1 VVVLTGE
8 AGIGKT
14 RLAAELLARCAA
26 RGFVSFAGAGDEVD
40 RHRPFGVVVDAL
52 GAHGASGDVR
62 GEVARLMER
71 PALVR
76 RGGAGPAGW
85 QARIAD
91 LLTGRVL
98 QACRRAP
105 VVIVLDDLQ
114 WADEGSLVV
123 ASHLARLAVSEPLLV
138 VCALRPYPV
147 SPALRVLLASLDYR
161 GAHRLALDGLSED
174 EVAELAA
181 GLAGAPPGASLGAAL
196 GKAAGNPFYVTVL
209 ISCLL
214 AEEGA
219 GVSEEGLVEVAD
231 VGPSASVGVTIL
243 ESLRFLPETTLEVL
257 GAAAVVG
264 RGFSVQEV
272 ALVCPTAVS
281 DVAAALTTAQRAG
294 VVVADADRLLFR
306 HDLIREAI
314 YGDMAPAVRKALHRH
329 LASGL
334 AAAGAGAERVAAQVM
349 LGADP
354 GDQEAVSWLRRAAG
368 EAAATA
374 PGIAAELL
382 GRALVLAEGFPALR
396 REILGDLVR
405 PLLWAGQARA
415 AEEICAEGLG
425 LPDPGPAEALFWA
438 GLADARL
445 LQGRFAEA
453 LATCGEAMHRPCLEA
468 ADRLQLQ
475 AVQALA
481 GVYLGDEQA
490 VTLARSI
497 VATAPRC
504 ISRAAA
510 GEAVAQWE
518 LFSGHAD
525 RAVAAFEQ
533 VESLRHP
540 AEVPSRIWGDNEIRV
555 QMWHGLALLELDRLA
570 EAARLLAQDIDAKFA
585 VPALPHAF
593 LAACNYYA
601 GRFGEARREAHTAM
615 AAAEATGAFRPAS
628 APALAATVAL
638 REGNLEDAERLL
650 DRAEAIRSPAE
661 AAGDTIVRWAR
672 MLVAEA
678 RGRTE
683 EAAEAGAGALQ
694 AYLRAGF
701 ASYAA
706 WHAPDLVRV
715 ALSAGRPAQAEAVVE
730 AAQRSAAQL
739 AVASRR
745 AGALRAQ
752 ALLAGDV
759 AGLLGAVEAARQAP
773 RPLDL
778 ALCLR
783 DAAAGVA
790 AAGDLAEA
798 RRLARE
804 SLALLA
810 GLGAAGDERVA
821 RAMLRRA
828 GLVFGTRARHAG
840 ATHGWQALTE
850 AELGVI
856 CLLAE
861 GRSNPEIAQALY
873 LSARTVGWH
882 VSNALR
888 KLGLSSRVELAA
900 EALRRGL
907 R

>member
-1 VVVLTGE
+1 VVLTGE

-26 RGFVSFAGAGDEVD
+26 QGFVSFAGAGDELD

-52 GAHGASGDVR
+52 RVRGASGDAR
-62 GEVARLMER
+62 GEVARLLEG
-71 PALVR
+71 PAL
-76 RGGAGPAGW
+76 GPPEDAGTAGW

-91 LLTGRVL
+91 LLTGWTL
-98 QACRRAP
+98 QACRRTP
-105 VVIVLDDLQ
+105 MVIVLDDLQ
-114 WADEGSLVV
+114 WADEASLVV
-123 ASHLARLAVSEPLLV
+123 ASHLARQTASAPLLV
-138 VCALRPYPV
+138 VCALRPYPL
-147 SPALRVLLASLDYR
+147 SAALRVLLASLDYR
-161 GAHRLALDGLSED
+161 GAHRLALDGLSEGD
-174 EVAELAA
+174 VAELAA
-181 GLAGAPPGASLGAAL
+181 GLAGARPGPSLSAALGAA
-196 GKAAGNPFYVTVL
+196 GGNPFYVTVL
-209 ISCLL
+209 LSCLL
-214 AEEGA
+214 ADGGA

-231 VGPSASVGVTIL
+231 AGPPASVGVAIL
-243 ESLRFLPETTLEVL
+243 EALRFLPEATLAVL
-257 GAAAVVG
+257 AAAAVAG
-264 RGFSVQEV
+264 RGFSVTEL
-272 ALVCPTAVS
+272 ALICPATVS
-281 DVAAALTTAQRAG
+281 DVAAALAPAQRAG
-294 VVVADADRLLFR
+294 VVEPDADRLVFR

-314 YGDMAPAVRKALHRH
+314 YQDMAPAVRKALHRH

-334 AAAGAGAERVAAQVM
+334 AEAGAGAERVAAQVM

-354 GDQEAVSWLRRAAG
+354 GDEEAISWLRRAAG

-382 GRALVLAEGFPALR
+382 GRALVLAAGSPGLR
-396 REILGDLVR
+396 REILGELVR
-405 PLLWAGQARA
+405 PLLWTGQARA
-415 AEEICAEGLG
+415 AEEMCAEGLG
-425 LPDPGPAEALFWA
+425 IPGPGSGEALFWL

-453 LATCGEAMHRPCLEA
+453 RATCGEAMTRPCLEDS
-468 ADRLQLQ
+468 DRLQLQ
-475 AVQALA
+475 AVLALA
-481 GVYLGDEQA
+481 GVYLGDQEG

-497 VATAPRC
+497 VKDSPRC
-504 ISRAAA
+504 VSRATA

-518 LFSGHAD
+518 LFSGRAD

-540 AEVPSRIWGDNEIRV
+540 AEVPSRIWGENEIRV
-555 QMWHGLALLELDRLA
+555 QMWHGLALLELDRLE
-570 EAARLLAQDIDAKFA
+570 EAAQLLACDIDAKFA

-593 LAACNYYA
+593 LAACHYHA
-601 GRFGEARREAHTAM
+601 GRFGAARREARAAM
-615 AAAEATGAFRPAS
+615 AAAEAAGAFRPAS
-628 APALAATVAL
+628 AQALAATVAL
-638 REGNLEDAERLL
+638 REGKLEDAERLVA
-650 DRAEAIRSPAE
+650 RAEATRAPAE
-661 AAGDTIVRWAR
+661 AAGDTIVRWTR

-701 ASYAA
+701 ASYVA

-715 ALSAGRPAQAEAVVE
+715 ALRAGRPAQAEAVVE

-745 AGALRAQ
+745 TGALRAQ

-778 ALCLR
+778 ALALR
-783 DAAAGVA
+783 DAAAGMA
-790 AAGDLAEA
+790 AAGDPGEA
-798 RRLARE
+798 RRLGRE
-804 SLALLA
+804 SLTLLA

-828 GLVFGTRARHAG
+828 GLVFGARARHAG
-840 ATHGWQALTE
+840 ASHGWEALTA
-850 AELGVI
+850 AERRVI
-856 CLLAE
+856 SLLAE
-861 GRSNPEIAQALY
+861 GRSNPEIAQVLY

-900 EALRRGL
+900 EAARRGL

>member
-1 VVVLTGE
+1 MVTGE

-26 RGFVSFAGAGDEVD
+26 REFVSFSGAGDEVD

-52 GAHGASGDVR
+52 RVREASGDVR
-62 GEVARLMER
+62 GEVARLLEG
-71 PALVR
+71 PALAPS
-76 RGGAGPAGW
+76 GEAGTARW

-91 LLTGRVL
+91 LLTGWVL

-105 VVIVLDDLQ
+105 AVIVLDDLQ
-114 WADEGSLVV
+114 WADEASLVL
-123 ASHLARLAVSEPLLV
+123 ASYLARQAASAPLLV
-138 VCALRPYPV
+138 VCAHRPYPL

-161 GAHRLALDGLSED
+161 GAHRLALDGLSGG

-181 GLAGAPPGASLGAAL
+181 GLAGAPPGASLGAVL
-196 GKAAGNPFYVTVL
+196 GMAAGNPFYITVL
-209 ISCLL
+209 LSCLL
-214 AEEGA
+214 AEGGA
-219 GVSEEGLVEVAD
+219 GVSEEGLVEVGD
-231 VGPSASVGVTIL
+231 PGPLASVGVTIL
-243 ESLRFLPETTLEVL
+243 EALRFLPEATLEVL

-264 RGFSVQEV
+264 RGFSVPEV
-272 ALVCPTAVS
+272 ALICPATVP
-281 DVAAALTTAQRAG
+281 DVAAALAPAQRAG
-294 VVVADADRLLFR
+294 VVMADADRLVFR

-314 YGDMAPAVRKALHRH
+314 YQDMAPAVRKSLHRH

-334 AAAGAGAERVAAQVM
+334 AGAGAGAERVAAQVM

-354 GDQEAVSWLRRAAG
+354 GDEEAISWLRRAAG

-382 GRALVLAEGFPALR
+382 GRARILAEGSPGLR
-396 REILGDLVR
+396 REVLGELAR
-405 PLLWAGQARA
+405 PLLWTGQAGA
-415 AEEICAEGLG
+415 AEEVCAEGLG
-425 LPDPGPAEALFWA
+425 IPGPGSGEALFWL

-453 LATCGEAMHRPCLEA
+453 QATCEQAMPRPCLEDS
-468 ADRLQLQ
+468 DRLQLQ
-475 AVQALA
+475 VVQALA
-481 GVYLGDEQA
+481 GIFLGDQA
-490 VTLARSI
+490 GVALARSI
-497 VATAPRC
+497 VEDAPRGV
-504 ISRAAA
+504 SRATA

-518 LFSGHAD
+518 LFSGRPD

-533 VESLRHP
+533 AECLRQP
-540 AEVPSRIWGDNEIRV
+540 AEVPSRIWGENEIRV
-555 QMWHGLALLELDRLA
+555 RMWHGLALLELDRLD
-570 EAARLLAQDIDAKFA
+570 EAAEMLAHDIDAKFA

-593 LAACNYYA
+593 LAACHYHA
-601 GRFGEARREAHTAM
+601 GRFGEARREADAAM
-615 AAAEATGAFRPAS
+615 AGAEATGAFRPAS
-628 APALAATVAL
+628 APALAAMVAL
-638 REGNLEDAERLL
+638 REGNLEDAERLVA
-650 DRAEAIRSPAE
+650 RAEATRSPAE
-661 AAGDTIVRWAR
+661 AAGDTIVRWTR

-694 AYLRAGF
+694 AYLRTGS
-701 ASYAA
+701 ASYLA

-715 ALSAGRPAQAEAVVE
+715 ALSAGRAAQAEAVVE

-745 AGALRAQ
+745 AGALRAG

-759 AGLLGAVEAARQAP
+759 AALLGAVEWARQAP

-783 DAAAGVA
+783 DAAAGMT

-828 GLVFGTRARHAG
+828 GLVFGARAKHAG
-840 ATHGWQALTE
+840 ATHGWQALTK
-850 AELGVI
+850 AELRVI
-856 CLLAE
+856 SLLAE
-861 GRSNPEIAQALY
+861 GRSNPEIARALY

-900 EALRRGL
+900 EAARRGVG
-907 R
+907 